1 MLLAV
6 TMANA
11 SSLSLGTILRAAAV
25 SSGMT
30 RSLAPDRVGGHT
42 ALIVPAAI

>member
-1 MLLAV
+1 MLFAA

-11 SSLSLGTILRAAAV
+11 SSLSLGTILRSAAI
-25 SSGMT
+25 SSDMT
-30 RSLAPDRVGGHT
+30 HSLAPDREGGHI